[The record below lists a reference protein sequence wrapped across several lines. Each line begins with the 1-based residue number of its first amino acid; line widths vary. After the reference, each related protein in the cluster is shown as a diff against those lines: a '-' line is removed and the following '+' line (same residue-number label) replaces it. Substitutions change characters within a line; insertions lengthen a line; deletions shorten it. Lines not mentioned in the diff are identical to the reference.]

1 MEWDKLS
8 LQDKAKYIRLGVQ
21 SGIYDLDVIK
31 QHINSSQNN
40 INYFE
45 WGGHTKKKS
54 NNNNSSEQEYI
65 PIYNTNSDYI
75 NVYNKAHDDYIR
87 QNFQT
92 EILPQIQEEGDRLT
106 HILESPSVKAPS
118 IIATAPIDNIIPKTT
133 YKEPSFKKTAPR
145 GIVADKSIKSI
156 FENKKTVKVAEVN
169 EDGNLIY
176 RDIKSED
183 LKKVDPA
190 NIVLDDIGTGV
201 TVITPYGWDIQFN
214 KDLDTDPL
222 LRSYYNSVIA
232 PMLNADVEDLSLVN
246 YYYDK
251 FRDYQ
256 ERAKDYLRREAPARD
271 GNFITLSNS
280 YENYAQGLPI
290 ATSLIDSLATHAN
303 TKNFPKFMEF
313 VAGMP
318 LTETGYGTKTNYNK
332 DQWGYQYAVT
342 NGESFVN
349 NSAFYSPLSY
359 IVNNTPYSMKT
370 AEYQPYYKDGVLH
383 NNKENYRKSFFSNDN
398 FRTDPA
404 FRQGALRAEELLRKD
419 LTYRNWK
426 KYLNADYTL
435 PNYYDFIADLLHR
448 GLYNP
453 GNKTNHAKQTATNAR
468 IAMQDSTL
476 MNLLREHQYIDDNN
490 NVIYNFKS
498 PKLYGPGG
506 PLDGPIDS
514 QRYQDD
520 IEYRK
525 SVLASL
531 SQQQKSKQARVDAA
545 YKKEQQQGK
554 ANEVTNYQTQTE
566 RAEQDRIDKDNADKY
581 VHGLFD
587 EKSWRDFALT
597 QAAGVAAFPL
607 VYYTAPYIWKGANLV
622 GDVYLPY
629 DLATRGYDLAHNFY
643 DMYKYRNPT
652 NAEERLK
659 LATARVDA
667 FENGFGVA
675 GDALGL
681 SSALS
686 TTDKMMTRAAEMG
699 IRNSGGHT
707 TGMPYITNIK
717 NDIKASQIKPTI
729 DYILGVTPEAPKK
742 QIFYDNNYNGFT
754 GPLSDYVSTD
764 VDMVSAF
771 LHNKEIDSDVLTFK
785 GRGKD
790 FGVHTDYIN
799 KVYPKKAP
807 KIPVYEQRGMDIG
820 NYQQVKVV
828 GKEGSIDTNISG
840 VRVDA
845 GGHLGEIVRSE
856 DGTYYMRE
864 QDIWK
869 YNRPEYREKWL
880 MPHNGNIFKNFLQ
893 DRALDYLNAKGTP
906 VITRSSWRPITE
918 VDFIMAGIDIP
929 QDYSSYKQLQAESKY
944 LDFEKSLQQ
953 VKKPTKAQN
962 AIANIDKGAVENP
975 STEISKNN

>member
-21 SGIYDLDVIK
+21 SGIYDLNTIK
-31 QHINSSQNN
+31 QAINTYQDGGYTNNDKNSRGKQYSSQHINDLFNQNFKQEWLGEPLHHYDVT
-40 INYFE
+40 ISDQEADSLGYKKNYRNHRDDRVKKPAHPTYPNR
-45 WGGHTKKKS
+45 GHWVNYDSDFSLSESGLDDS
-54 NNNNSSEQEYI
+54 NHTLFGTHENDPNARILYNNSVVLPEVTVTPKGNYYYNPYDNIKYYGGGGLTSNDPILLPEIVVTPTLQQMALIRSRRATEPNTDFSTAQDMSGWSKFSANYLAGILSNPRTCINTVTAFNDPNNTVASNVNFVTKPNEYGYKEISQDEAVPGDIIILSDKNNHPHHAVMFDSVSEQEGTHNGY
-65 PIYNTNSDYI
+65 PI
-75 NVYNKAHDDYIR
+75 
-87 QNFQT
+87 
-92 EILPQIQEEGDRLT
+92 EIGDT
-106 HILESPSVKAPS
+106 
-118 IIATAPIDNIIPKTT
+118 
-133 YKEPSFKKTAPR
+133 
-145 GIVADKSIKSI
+145 
-156 FENKKTVKVAEVN
+156 
-169 EDGNLIY
+169 
-176 RDIKSED
+176 
-183 LKKVDPA
+183 
-190 NIVLDDIGTGV
+190 
-201 TVITPYGWDIQFN
+201 
-214 KDLDTDPL
+214 
-222 LRSYYNSVIA
+222 
-232 PMLNADVEDLSLVN
+232 LVN
-246 YYYDK
+246 YSNGGRDASSYRLQGPLPRFDDPIKAGGDFSGTHRY
-251 FRDYQ
+251 FRY
-256 ERAKDYLRREAPARD
+256 
-271 GNFITLSNS
+271 
-280 YENYAQGLPI
+280 
-290 ATSLIDSLATHAN
+290 
-303 TKNFPKFMEF
+303 
-313 VAGMP
+313 
-318 LTETGYGTKTNYNK
+318 TG
-332 DQWGYQYAVT
+332 
-342 NGESFVN
+342 
-349 NSAFYSPLSY
+349 
-359 IVNNTPYSMKT
+359 
-370 AEYQPYYKDGVLH
+370 
-383 NNKENYRKSFFSNDN
+383 
-398 FRTDPA
+398 
-404 FRQGALRAEELLRKD
+404 
-419 LTYRNWK
+419 K
-426 KYLNADYTL
+426 K
-435 PNYYDFIADLLHR
+435 
-448 GLYNP
+448 
-453 GNKTNHAKQTATNAR
+453 KK
-468 IAMQDSTL
+468 
-476 MNLLREHQYIDDNN
+476 
-490 NVIYNFKS
+490 
-498 PKLYGPGG
+498 YGPGG
-506 PLDGPIDS
+506 FLNGPINP

-681 SSALS
+681 SSALH

-845 GGHLGEIVRSE
+845 GGHLREIVRSE

-869 YNRPEYREKWL
+869 YNQPEYREKWL

-962 AIANIDKGAVENP
+962 VIANIDKGAVENP